1 MALKKI
7 VFLYANLR
15 STDQGSVCGFFVFFK
30 VDIENFPDE
39 ETFLKLTKKDRK
51 HMQIQIY
58 SRYFKFNF
66 FFEFGHGQRGFFLFF
81 LIYKMT
87 NLVISID

>member
-7 VFLYANLR
+7 VFLYAYLR
-15 STDQGSVCGFFVFFK
+15 STDQGSVCGFFFK
-30 VDIENFPDE
+30 VDIENSPDE

-58 SRYFKFNF
+58 WRYFKFNF
-66 FFEFGHGQRGFFLFF
+66 YFEFGHGQRGFFLFF

>member
-15 STDQGSVCGFFVFFK
+15 STDQGSVCGFFFFK
-30 VDIENFPDE
+30 VDIENSPDE

-58 SRYFKFNF
+58 WRYFKFNF

-81 LIYKMT
+81 LIE
-87 NLVISID
+87 ND

>member
-15 STDQGSVCGFFVFFK
+15 STDQGSVCGYFFFLK
-30 VDIENFPDE
+30 VDIENSPDE

-51 HMQIQIY
+51 HMQIKIY
-58 SRYFKFNF
+58 WRYFKCNF
-66 FFEFGHGQRGFFLFF
+66 ILNLGMAKEGFFLFF
-81 LIYKMT
+81 FNI
-87 NLVISID
+87 